1 MDDLIRDHLY
11 DAGWP
16 RDDSQG
22 CIADWPSIAPGGV
35 SEPCG
40 KPLSQHALSEY
51 GDGMEEGSSRHPDNM
66 HQPKPY
72 LGSLNWP
79 DDGSSLLHPFID

>member
-1 MDDLIRDHLY
+1 MDDLVRDHLY

-35 SEPCG
+35 SDPCG
-40 KPLSQHALSEY
+40 KPLIQHALSEY
-51 GDGMEEGSSRHPDNM
+51 GDGMDEGERSPGDM
-66 HQPKPY
+66 HEPPPY
-72 LGSLNWP
+72 RGDLDWRN
-79 DDGSSLLHPFID
+79 DGSELLHPFID